1 MAAHNLHLVADLGM
15 RVREL
20 TLLHDVTR
28 ILQHED
34 LVSICDWLDEIAQAI
49 RRSWPYPR
57 EIDVR
62 AQLGAFEVAHAGP
75 AAPPVRHRAEF
86 VVDGGYTAG

>member
-49 RRSWPYPR
+49 RRSWPYFCVSMD
-57 EIDVR
+57 IATFGSVR
-62 AQLGAFEVAHAGP
+62 SCERHAIARP
-75 AAPPVRHRAEF
+75 
-86 VVDGGYTAG
+86 